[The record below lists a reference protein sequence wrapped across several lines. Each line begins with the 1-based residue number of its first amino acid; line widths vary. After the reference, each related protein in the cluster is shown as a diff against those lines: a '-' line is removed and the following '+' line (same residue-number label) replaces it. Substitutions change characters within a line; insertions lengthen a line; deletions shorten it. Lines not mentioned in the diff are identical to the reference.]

1 MFGAAAAAR
10 QRGQLARA
18 GQRPLLVVVG
28 EGEAGR
34 WCTCYRYADCGGVK
48 LPGEVV
54 EQSLEALLAASGP
67 GGRGRGL
74 ERCAAGE
81 VVQPHR
87 GRAVRHHRAPPADM
101 CRYV

>member
-1 MFGAAAAAR
+1 MLQIFC
-10 QRGQLARA
+10 
-18 GQRPLLVVVG
+18 
-28 EGEAGR
+28 E
-34 WCTCYRYADCGGVK
+34 VK

-74 ERCAAGE
+74 ERRAAGE

-87 GRAVRHHRAPPADM
+87 GRAVRHHRAPPADIVDM
-101 CRYV
+101 CRQCRYCR